1 MSWSNY
7 QVLVLKLQQTF
18 FDPGDVARDL
28 RIKSWV
34 HPTPFST
41 TDDPDKMVSSAVFT
55 HKGASRIFLTGI
67 DFSTS
72 AEFSGLGDISSI
84 ERVAFAGPYTPN
96 LLNKS
101 QRMVKIQW
109 LQVEFKEYFGYCK
122 SDG

>member
-1 MSWSNY
+1 MTTN
-7 QVLVLKLQQTF
+7 
-18 FDPGDVARDL
+18 DV
-28 RIKSWV
+28 I
-34 HPTPFST
+34 TNFST
-41 TDDPDKMVSSAVFT
+41 STIY
-55 HKGASRIFLTGI
+55 HLTGV
-67 DFSTS
+67 DFSTG

-101 QRMVKIQW
+101 QRMGKIQW